1 MRRILAAL
9 LVLVFSGPLIAPIF
23 TGTVDEA
30 ALPACCRRNG
40 KHHCM
45 MYFMMTGQIPGHPVV
60 AEKCPYSPFASL
72 AIMLPHAFV
81 SHTRTATVRHAAVL
95 AATVRQAEAGYRISF
110 HRSRQKRGPPQPAVL

>member
-1 MRRILAAL
+1 MRRFLAAM

-23 TGTVDEA
+23 TATVDES

-45 MYFMMTGQIPGHPVV
+45 MVAMMMGEIPGHPVV
-60 AEKCPYSPFASL
+60 AEKCPYSPFAGL

-81 SHTRTATVRHAAVL
+81 SHLRTAIVRHAAVL
-95 AATVRQAEAGYRISF
+95 AAAVPQAEAGYRVSF
-110 HRSRQKRGPPQPAVL
+110 HRSRQKRGPPQFVVL